1 MIFRSA
7 NEIRLFRA
15 KLKRCLN
22 FLIRNFKCQDVDL
35 KKRKKTGGNGLFRSV
50 KCVKFLISYQ
60 EALSYWLSG

>member
-35 KKRKKTGGNGLFRSV
+35 KKKKLEEMDF
-50 KCVKFLISYQ
+50 
-60 EALSYWLSG
+60 SGVLNV